1 MITHEEL
8 IMIKDLFEEKSLS
21 EVESK
26 LLEKI
31 KILIDFDDLQ
41 SEYDKKRKELSE
53 KLQENSSK

>member
-21 EVESK
+21 EEESK

-41 SEYDKKRKELSE
+41 NEYDKKRKELSE
-53 KLQENSSK
+53 KLQENYSK